1 MTLEVVVYWIVVIFF
16 ALPIALGALLY
27 LWRTI
32 NGMFRAPDAEDSE
45 EAADQYWKDPD

>member
-16 ALPIALGALLY
+16 ALPIALSALLY

-32 NGMFRAPDAEDSE
+32 AAMFRTPDPEESE
-45 EAADQYWKDPD
+45 EPADRYRKDPD